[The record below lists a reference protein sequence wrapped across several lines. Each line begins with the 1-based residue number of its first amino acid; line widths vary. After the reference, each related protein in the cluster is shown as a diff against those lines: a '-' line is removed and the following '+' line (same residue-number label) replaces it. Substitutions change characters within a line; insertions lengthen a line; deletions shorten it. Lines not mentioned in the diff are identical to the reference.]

1 MTTTKDEFLSALVD
15 DELGDFE
22 RRRLL
27 DELGADPE
35 LAGRW
40 GRYHLIGEALRGGL
54 PARTDMGFAER
65 LRAQLADEA
74 PLEVEP
80 GARVSAAPER
90 PRRAGHPVIGLALAA
105 SVAAVT
111 VIGVQSLLGER
122 TTGQTQVVEAP
133 APVAGSAPR
142 VAAAASEAQSEAVQR
157 VRAVN
162 PLITSS
168 EDAVR
173 LNSYL
178 ITHSEHSAA
187 PGLLPQVRVVGY
199 TSEPE

>member
-27 DELGADPE
+27 DELSTDPA
-35 LAGRW
+35 LAERW

-54 PARTDMGFAER
+54 PSRTDMGFAER
-65 LRAQLADEA
+65 LHSRLADEA
-74 PLEVEP
+74 PLQVEP
-80 GARVSAAPER
+80 GAIVSAEVEP
-90 PRRAGHPVIGLALAA
+90 PRRAGHSVIGLALAA

-133 APVAGSAPR
+133 AIAEPAPSIP
-142 VAAAASEAQSEAVQR
+142 AAAPEGRGEAVQQA
-157 VRAVN
+157 RAMS
-162 PLITSS
+162 PWITTP

-178 ITHSEHSAA
+178 VTHSEHSAA
-187 PGLLPQVRVVGY
+187 PGLLPQVRMVGH
-199 TSEPE
+199 TSDQE

>member
-22 RRRLL
+22 QRRLL

-65 LRAQLADEA
+65 LQANLSDEA
-74 PLEVEP
+74 PLQVEP
-80 GARVSAAPER
+80 GALVSDAAES
-90 PRRAGHPVIGLALAA
+90 PRRAAHPVIGLALAA

-122 TTGQTQVVEAP
+122 PTGQTQVVEAP
-133 APVAGSAPR
+133 TPVAEPAPKI
-142 VAAAASEAQSEAVQR
+142 AAAVSGTPDQAVQR
-157 VRAVN
+157 VRSVN
-162 PLITSS
+162 PLITNS
-168 EDAVR
+168 EDAAR

-178 ITHSEHSAA
+178 ITHFEHSAA

-199 TSEPE
+199 TSGQE